1 MTVVVTAL
9 VVGKNSGGGGSPTPT
24 NGSDSEFASA
34 NDKGPVGIITEDPT
48 CAAWSKVGAGL
59 TDAEQRVRWLDRD
72 ASVPAASWTLDQR
85 TTFESVGQA
94 MVGAADQAAALTKT
108 TPHRVMR
115 ELYEQFIAYA
125 RAFAERIPSYTP
137 RDNDLARVA
146 DGVGGVLANVCGA
159 ITYGSAQA
167 EAPLIP
173 PVDPPSSVSPPSNPA
188 DARRL
193 LTDDDPICS
202 EWVPLLKRFFDD
214 TAAWQAISETIPA
227 TQWTSEQKAAY
238 EAVVPV
244 MSKFADDLEA
254 LGRRSGNATM
264 EDFAVLSAQYRRAFV
279 KAIPTYTAA
288 DNYLASTATYV
299 ALTVDQACKA
309 VASG

>member
-1 MTVVVTAL
+1 M
-9 VVGKNSGGGGSPTPT
+9 GKNSGGGASPTPT
-24 NGSDSEFASA
+24 NGNGSDFASA

-48 CAAWSKVGAGL
+48 CAAWSKVGGGL
-59 TDAEQRVRWLDRD
+59 TDAEQRVRWPDRD
-72 ASVPAASWTLDQR
+72 PSVPAASWSPDQR
-85 TTFESVGQA
+85 TTFESVAQA
-94 MVGAADQAAALTKT
+94 MNGAADQAIALAKA

-125 RAFAERIPSYTP
+125 RAFAQRIPSYTP

-167 EAPLIP
+167 EAPL
-173 PVDPPSSVSPPSNPA
+173 VRVADPPSSVSPPSDSAEP
-188 DARRL
+188 RRL
-193 LTDDDPICS
+193 LTDDNAICS
-202 EWVPLLKRFFDD
+202 EWVSLLKKFLDD
-214 TAAWQAISETIPA
+214 TASWQAISETIPA
-227 TQWTSEQKAAY
+227 TQWTSEQRAAY

-244 MSKFADDLEA
+244 MSQFADDVEA
-254 LGRRSGNATM
+254 LGRRSGNAKI

-279 KAIPTYTAA
+279 NAIPTYTPA
-288 DNYLASTATYV
+288 DNYLASTATYI

-309 VASG
+309 VSSG